1 MKPSSSGS
9 NGRLT
14 RSERLILLSA
24 GLGVLH
30 HVDHVLRY
38 DHSGWPFRG
47 IVTPFTYSLLVY
59 PLIALVFFWR
69 RGSWVRFVIALII
82 LILTQ
87 SAHIFL
93 ETPRQQFCSWAYN
106 ASCTTGRT
114 AGMPNLLA
122 WHSPFM
128 GAVAVMLSLALSV
141 ALIAMCIS
149 LFLDARAAQKAK
161 AK

>member
-1 MKPSSSGS
+1 MKLPSKGS

-14 RSERLILLSA
+14 RSERLILLTA
-24 GLGVLH
+24 GLGMLH
-30 HVDHVLRY
+30 HADHVLRY
-38 DHSGWPFRG
+38 DHSGWPFRD

-59 PLIALVFFWR
+59 PLIALVFLWR

-106 ASCTTGRT
+106 ASCTIGLT

-128 GAVAVMLSLALSV
+128 GAVAVMLSV

-149 LFLDARAAQKAK
+149 LFLDACAAQKAK

>member
-1 MKPSSSGS
+1 MKLSSRGS
-9 NGRLT
+9 NSRLT
-14 RSERLILLSA
+14 RSEWLILLSA
-24 GLGVLH
+24 GLGILH

-38 DHSGWPFRG
+38 DHSGWPFRD

-82 LILTQ
+82 FILTQ

-93 ETPRQQFCSWAYN
+93 ETPRQQFCPWAYN

-122 WHSPFM
+122 WHSAAHGRSR
-128 GAVAVMLSLALSV
+128 GAA
-141 ALIAMCIS
+141 
-149 LFLDARAAQKAK
+149 FARAFSRADCNVYFAFSRRACRSKS
-161 AK
+161 